1 MSART
6 NNARHQAEPQP
17 PALPLENET
26 DVPRQPFK
34 QLVER
39 NIDFVWRTLRRLGVP
54 DAEVDDATQQVF
66 LTASAK
72 LAQIRPGKERSF
84 LIAVT
89 MRVASH
95 ARRANQRRVA
105 VHQRL
110 SESPADLAPDP
121 EHLTQRLQARALLD
135 RVLDEMTPEV
145 RVVFVLFEL
154 EELTVDQIA
163 ELLSLP
169 RGTAATRL
177 RRARFVFQE
186 AAKKLGGRHD

>member
-1 MSART
+1 VSART
-6 NNARHQAEPQP
+6 NNARHQAEPP
-17 PALPLENET
+17 SAALALEGET
-26 DVPRQPFK
+26 EVPRQPFQ

-110 SESPADLAPDP
+110 SESPVDLAPDP

-177 RRARFVFQE
+177 RRARVVFQE